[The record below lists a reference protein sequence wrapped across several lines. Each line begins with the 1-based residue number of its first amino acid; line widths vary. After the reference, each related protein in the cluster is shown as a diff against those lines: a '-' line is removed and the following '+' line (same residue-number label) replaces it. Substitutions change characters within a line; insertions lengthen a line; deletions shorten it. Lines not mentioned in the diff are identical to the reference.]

1 MSLLGQEI
9 CFANRHG
16 QNFCYAKTTSS
27 PCFFGF
33 SNRRIMVKAFSLCSK
48 FTNSLR
54 EQLRCRRTF
63 WRFALKTVCDRPVFF
78 GVHTLRF
85 SKGLTETF
93 IKTQLHCVFRI
104 DIINY
109 SQNTMAKPWYFIESF
124 TRFFSWSG
132 ICFANELR
140 SPHLSLRFLNR
151 RCGRSPRSL
160 RSFTSFRKYP
170 AFCRKDMLLLRPL
183 PV

>member
-9 CFANRHG
+9 CFA
-16 QNFCYAKTTSS
+16 C
-27 PCFFGF
+27 
-33 SNRRIMVKAFSLCSK
+33 RIMVKAFSLCSK

-63 WRFALKTVCDRPVFF
+63 WRVALKTVCDRPVFF

-124 TRFFSWSG
+124 TRFFSK
-132 ICFANELR
+132 
-140 SPHLSLRFLNR
+140 NR